1 MTSKAIAQSDAV
13 QKEQEQ
19 LAKDTTKVVAGQQ
32 QGLAVSLGNTKGQTD
47 PAKELSQ
54 EEQAAK
60 SKKEREAMQIP
71 QRKDEVIA
79 PGDTTG
85 LAPVVTTDVVD
96 NSSTPWLDYASK
108 QEELYKKNTGQPI
121 ERDVAGRVKP

>member
-1 MTSKAIAQSDAV
+1 
-13 QKEQEQ
+13 
-19 LAKDTTKVVAGQQ
+19 
-32 QGLAVSLGNTKGQTD
+32 
-47 PAKELSQ
+47 
-54 EEQAAK
+54 
-60 SKKEREAMQIP
+60 MQIP